1 MAKVKISRG
10 LQANYNA
17 IPVKDGD
24 TIYVCTDSGN
34 IYVGELPVFEPNAY
48 IDASLE
54 GKIITFTTHGA
65 DGTNG
70 TDTLDLSV
78 FQTASEVAQAIAAA
92 ISSIPDYTIEKLASA
107 ETGYSSSYVLKRG
120 GTQVGATI
128 NIPKDMVVSNGEV
141 KTVTTANVP
150 YQGAVV
156 GDKYIDL
163 TIANTSQN
171 HIYIPVK
178 DLVDV
183 YVASN
188 GIHITQS
195 NEISVKID
203 TNHSNGLGVG
213 GDGVSLYVVTPS
225 VNGVGGTNGAMLATD
240 KEKLDGIA
248 AGAEANVIETVKV
261 SGTALTVTDK
271 SVNIETET
279 AYDPATNKI
288 ATMSDVES
296 ATPNVGH
303 LKTNNTTA
311 QTPSASESFTGD
323 ISLHKVSKTGSYKDL
338 NDKPDDDFVKVFPL
352 QGFYNNNSD
361 WNLYLPGSF
370 SNHHYIRITIP
381 DSSLNKWTMLYF
393 ELSIMQKYGNG
404 LCGKLYFF
412 AMHDSTTGNWGRLRG
427 TIAGN
432 LTTEIKLYAS
442 DRKYLYIGGIYG
454 YGSLSIDKLLCG
466 DAIRLVDLT
475 GITLDTVTSLPETY
489 QTGTIYGAGASL
501 TLDSNGLRLLDSMGD
516 ALTTIPN
523 STAANTFLGALP
535 QWTADPSDDVYLIRR
550 DTGGSLSFGQ
560 VKFSTVWN
568 YIKSKIASILGIGG
582 SNGVPTAPT
591 AAAGTNTTQ
600 IATTA
605 FVQSA
610 TNGMAIDTNVVHKTG
625 DETIA
630 GVKTFTDNVVLEDAP
645 TQGTHA
651 TNKAYVDSADNSVFL
666 NGATAGYKI
675 HPYSLCAFA
684 TWNGGTWMAMASFTD
699 IGGTGTKNPLPE
711 LRFPIGC
718 KIYYHPASTEV
729 GAVTSFYHKQFYTSY
744 KNVDARY
751 SAITGQNV
759 SLGNSNLTS
768 VYLHV
773 DINGHCW
780 FPYFREGSTDELII
794 SPNDFKAGNFY
805 IYLGKKS
812 VLDLNGYEFQ
822 LEDNNP
828 LYYYDG
834 YDLLDWATYVSADS
848 SGQAIQPIIQD
859 LDGKMDLVAGATAG
873 NIAVF
878 DSNGQVDDTG
888 VAPSDFATAAQGVLA
903 ENAVR
908 AVSVGTTTTG
918 PAGSNANVENTGTTT
933 NPVLSF
939 TIPRGSD
946 GYNPFKGWFANDT
959 QLTTEY
965 PNPRNGDYAYVQ
977 LANGVYVYQAYN
989 GAWRGTSTMFNP
1001 ANNQEFA
1008 TGEVLSQVR
1017 IINNLTTGG
1026 VGNVL
1031 SAEQGIAITN
1041 LINALS
1047 SSIAVQLAQRP
1058 IFEKRTEE
1066 EIRNMIANQ
1075 TYIKDVLYY
1084 AVEED

>member
-1 MAKVKISRG
+1 
-10 LQANYNA
+10 
-17 IPVKDGD
+17 
-24 TIYVCTDSGN
+24 
-34 IYVGELPVFEPNAY
+34 
-48 IDASLE
+48 
-54 GKIITFTTHGA
+54 
-65 DGTNG
+65 
-70 TDTLDLSV
+70 
-78 FQTASEVAQAIAAA
+78 
-92 ISSIPDYTIEKLASA
+92 
-107 ETGYSSSYVLKRG
+107 
-120 GTQVGATI
+120 
-128 NIPKDMVVSNGEV
+128 
-141 KTVTTANVP
+141 
-150 YQGAVV
+150 
-156 GDKYIDL
+156 
-163 TIANTSQN
+163 
-171 HIYIPVK
+171 
-178 DLVDV
+178 
-183 YVASN
+183 
-188 GIHITQS
+188 
-195 NEISVKID
+195 
-203 TNHSNGLGVG
+203 
-213 GDGVSLYVVTPS
+213 
-225 VNGVGGTNGAMLATD
+225 
-240 KEKLDGIA
+240 
-248 AGAEANVIETVKV
+248 
-261 SGTALTVTDK
+261 
-271 SVNIETET
+271 
-279 AYDPATNKI
+279 
-288 ATMSDVES
+288 
-296 ATPNVGH
+296 
-303 LKTNNTTA
+303 
-311 QTPSASESFTGD
+311 
-323 ISLHKVSKTGSYKDL
+323 
-338 NDKPDDDFVKVFPL
+338 
-352 QGFYNNNSD
+352 
-361 WNLYLPGSF
+361 
-370 SNHHYIRITIP
+370 
-381 DSSLNKWTMLYF
+381 
-393 ELSIMQKYGNG
+393 
-404 LCGKLYFF
+404 
-412 AMHDSTTGNWGRLRG
+412 
-427 TIAGN
+427 
-432 LTTEIKLYAS
+432 
-442 DRKYLYIGGIYG
+442 
-454 YGSLSIDKLLCG
+454 
-466 DAIRLVDLT
+466 
-475 GITLDTVTSLPETY
+475 
-489 QTGTIYGAGASL
+489 
-501 TLDSNGLRLLDSMGD
+501 
-516 ALTTIPN
+516 
-523 STAANTFLGALP
+523 
-535 QWTADPSDDVYLIRR
+535 
-550 DTGGSLSFGQ
+550 
-560 VKFSTVWN
+560 
-568 YIKSKIASILGIGG
+568 
-582 SNGVPTAPT
+582 
-591 AAAGTNTTQ
+591 
-600 IATTA
+600 
-605 FVQSA
+605 
-610 TNGMAIDTNVVHKTG
+610 
-625 DETIA
+625 
-630 GVKTFTDNVVLEDAP
+630 
-645 TQGTHA
+645 
-651 TNKAYVDSADNSVFL
+651 
-666 NGATAGYKI
+666 
-675 HPYSLCAFA
+675 
-684 TWNGGTWMAMASFTD
+684 MAMASFTD

-718 KIYYHPASTEV
+718 KIYYYPESTEV

-834 YDLLDWATYVSADS
+834 NDLLDWATYDS

-959 QLTTEY
+959 QLATEY